1 MRYPLGRIGLWSTPQ
16 GEIADCVT
24 RGLLQLY
31 PTVDEVVNKG
41 NADWRSSIR
50 ASPSQTSITYGTSVA
65 AKGSSVA
72 LTVTPDVSVYRYHF
86 SNATSCE
93 AVDLVLVLLMV
104 GSYPAEVLGRV
115 DAFAV
120 TLLAVGQRRL
130 AGRFAASGRPGA
142 RLLMAGVAHHR
153 GAVCGALIADDGL
166 AALECQVTS
175 RVPAGDHLPLV
186 AGVLAVHYV
195 APRGAPLIRFRG
207 GYRALQQFR

>member
-41 NADWRSSIR
+41 TADWRSSIR

-86 SNATSCE
+86 SNATLLRE
-93 AVDLVLVLLMV
+93 AVDSVLVLLMV

-130 AGRFAASGRPGA
+130 AGRFAASGRPAA
-142 RLLMAGVAHHR
+142 RLLMAASP
-153 GAVCGALIADDGL
+153 IT
-166 AALECQVTS
+166 AARS
-175 RVPAGDHLPLV
+175 AG
-186 AGVLAVHYV
+186 
-195 APRGAPLIRFRG
+195 R
-207 GYRALQQFR
+207 